1 MNQFALAVL
10 AAEGVSV
17 VANFSAA
24 PITYLR
30 SLRSGWRAVGSYAP
44 WARDRVAGDGRRPPS
59 TAGSVMLEA
68 GPRPTPMADLVRR
81 CEDPHSIRLER
92 SRSFF
97 EWRYRNPLSH
107 YHFLYA
113 ESDPLEGYLVL

>member
-1 MNQFALAVL
+1 
-10 AAEGVSV
+10 
-17 VANFSAA
+17 
-24 PITYLR
+24 
-30 SLRSGWRAVGSYAP
+30 
-44 WARDRVAGDGRRPPS
+44 
-59 TAGSVMLEA
+59 MLEA

-113 ESDPLEGYLVL
+113 ESDPLEGYLVLRSGCSNASMECGSWTGRLLILRCSNCS